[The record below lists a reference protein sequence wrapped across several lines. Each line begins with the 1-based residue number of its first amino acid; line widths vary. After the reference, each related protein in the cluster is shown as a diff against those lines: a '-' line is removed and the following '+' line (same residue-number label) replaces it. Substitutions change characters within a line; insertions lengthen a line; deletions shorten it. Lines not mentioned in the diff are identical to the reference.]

1 MAAGPPQDGQED
13 LEIDL
18 AHERPS
24 AKAAEVPLQLDRVA
38 VTLRSRLITAGGAV
52 EVKGQLHQAI
62 NLLILCTAGLGTA
75 ALTAVVCRS
84 ADVPFWWLTMTLAVV
99 GGTGVFVVGLRL
111 LRTTAGSSDGGTT
124 ATTPGKTS

>member
-1 MAAGPPQDGQED
+1 MAVAPPQDGQED

-18 AHERPS
+18 THERPS
-24 AKAAEVPLQLDRVA
+24 AKADEVPLQLDRVS

-52 EVKGQLHQAI
+52 EVKGQLHQAV
-62 NLLILCTAGLGTA
+62 NLVILCMAGLGTA

-84 ADVPFWWLTMTLAVV
+84 VDVPFWWLTMTLAIV

-111 LRTTAGSSDGGTT
+111 LRAAPGSSDGTT
-124 ATTPGKTS
+124 ATPGKTS